1 MKKILILSTVS
12 LYLLA
17 MANATA
23 ADGLQRS
30 KQSSG
35 NTDKI
40 LLWSYY
46 DQGYI
51 ISNYELGD
59 LDGFKEQLRLQ
70 ERTIKKLQDKL
81 SDMESENR
89 NQNSEIDNLKRKL
102 QGQDNAQSE
111 ISDLKRSVQNLN
123 NKIK

>member
-12 LYLLA
+12 LGLLA

-35 NTDKI
+35 STDNL
-40 LLWSYY
+40 LLWSHY
-46 DQGYI
+46 DQGYV
-51 ISNYELGD
+51 ISNYKLGD
-59 LDGFKEQLRLQ
+59 LDSFKEQLRLQ
-70 ERTIKKLQDKL
+70 EQTIKKLQDKL
-81 SDMESENR
+81 SDMERENR
-89 NQNSEIDNLKRKL
+89 NQNSEIDDLKRKL
-102 QGQDNAQSE
+102 QGQDNTQNE
-111 ISDLKRSVQNLN
+111 ISDLKRSLQNLN

>member
-12 LYLLA
+12 LGLLA

-35 NTDKI
+35 STDNI
-40 LLWSYY
+40 LLWSHY

-51 ISNYELGD
+51 ISNYDLGD

-70 ERTIKKLQDKL
+70 EQAIKKLQDKL
-81 SDMESENR
+81 SNMESENR

-111 ISDLKRSVQNLN
+111 ISDLKRSVQDLN